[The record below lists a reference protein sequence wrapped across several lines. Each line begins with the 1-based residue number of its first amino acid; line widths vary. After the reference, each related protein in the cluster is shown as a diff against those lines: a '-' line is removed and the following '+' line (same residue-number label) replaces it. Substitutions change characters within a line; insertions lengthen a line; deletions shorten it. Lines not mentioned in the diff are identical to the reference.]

1 MWHPRRMEVGM
12 HDLAPSLYVQK
23 VFFSEL
29 NIHNGDS
36 IQTMGF
42 FFQKRKYLLKI
53 QCGISEML
61 QKVPI

>member
-23 VFFSEL
+23 VFFSEV
-29 NIHNGDS
+29 NIRNSDS

-42 FFQKRKYLLKI
+42 FSEKKI
-53 QCGISEML
+53 F
-61 QKVPI
+61 

>member
-12 HDLAPSLYVQK
+12 HDLAPSFYVQK
-23 VFFSEL
+23 VFFSEV

-42 FFQKRKYLLKI
+42 FSRKENILKI